1 MKPGS
6 GTEDDRQRDA
16 LGQLQQLVAEDTA
29 NERWRALWAYRF
41 TVFFGVTFLLLLIFL
56 LIR

>member
-6 GTEDDRQRDA
+6 GTEDDRQRNA

-29 NERWRALWAYRF
+29 NERWRAPAYRF